1 MESKRG
7 SITKSLSDLG
17 QSLPWFMADATWV
30 IVFTGCGRINESE
43 VTGFWKMKFK
53 ALQSYL

>member
-1 MESKRG
+1 M
-7 SITKSLSDLG
+7 TLANHC
-17 QSLPWFMADATWV
+17 PVFMADATWA
-30 IVFTGCGRINESE
+30 IIFTGCGGIDESG